1 MAQKIE
7 VITAGTKV
15 DLVKA
20 VNEYISK
27 QTEADS
33 RVVIELAG
41 GVTYTAHGEGGGL
54 WIATVLHSAPHK
66 RSFEDGEG

>member
-7 VITAGTKV
+7 VVTADSKRE
-15 DLVKA
+15 LVTA
-20 VNEYISK
+20 VNAYIAK
-27 QTEADS
+27 EGEADP

-41 GVTYTAHGEGGGL
+41 GVTCSADGL

-66 RSFEDGEG
+66 RSFEEGEG

>member
-7 VITAGTKV
+7 VVTADSK
-15 DLVKA
+15 DALVTA
-20 VNEYISK
+20 VNEYIAK
-27 QTEADS
+27 QGEVDP

-41 GVTYTAHGEGGGL
+41 GVTCSHGL